1 MNKKELEKLATVL
14 AGAESII
21 VITETKGEVA
31 LTYSQDMND
40 MEVLDLLA
48 MVTSGFYEITE
59 EGDSP
64 IH

>member
-1 MNKKELEKLATVL
+1 LNKKELEKLATVL
-14 AGAESII
+14 DGAESII

-48 MVTSGFYEITE
+48 MVTSGFYEIAE

>member
-1 MNKKELEKLATVL
+1 MKRKELEKLATVL
-14 AGAESII
+14 EGAESII
-21 VITETKGEVA
+21 VITETNGEVA
-31 LTYSQDMND
+31 LTYSQDMDD

-48 MVTSGFYEITE
+48 MVTSGFYEIAE